1 MFCSNCGTR
10 LNDTDR
16 FCKMCGTAVPV
27 PSAVAPEGPKA
38 VPPEQAGGKGLRRAC
53 FITGIV
59 ANVFNLLLM
68 VPIGVIAFVLVV
80 VGLFAII
87 FGAGGDV
94 LLLTV
99 GLFAVTFFG
108 LGGSIAA
115 LALNGIANSRKTGGV
130 RTKMV
135 FRRISCI
142 VTAVITA
149 PSALAIYL
157 FNQDHDE
164 FAGFYIFLA
173 LGIIASIVFIVLTIL
188 TNSSDR
194 KALEQQVS

>member
-27 PSAVAPEGPKA
+27 PSAVAPEDSKA

-68 VPIGVIAFVLVV
+68 VPIGLIAVVIAFI
-80 VGLFAII
+80 GLLAIL
-87 FGAGGDV
+87 FGAGDDV
-94 LLLTV
+94 LLMSV
-99 GLFAVTFFG
+99 GMFAVTFLGF
-108 LGGSIAA
+108 GGSIAA
-115 LALNGIANSRKTGGV
+115 LALNGIANSRKTRGV
-130 RTKMV
+130 RTRML

-142 VTAVITA
+142 VTAVIAA
-149 PSALAIYL
+149 PNALAIYL
-157 FNQDHDE
+157 FNQDYDE
-164 FAGFYIFLA
+164 FAGFYIFFV

-194 KALEQQVS
+194 KALEQQAS